1 VLCERQR
8 RFTIDLPLHA
18 AWLLE
23 MKTRTLKSSVS
34 SETLF
39 RVAVA
44 FLFVFF
50 LHSVVRSDMSAQTP
64 QTVPQIVEIR
74 GTVHDAAGKPVAGA
88 MVRVVQQNT
97 GRIQEVATDASG
109 SFILSEPAGFG
120 YRVAAHGA
128 GKHSTG
134 AEVTLKLDSSPVNLV
149 LNQEGDLPQPSMQ
162 GNDTM
167 EFADQPSFT
176 VAGVTDWTAVGGHG
190 SDSVLRTSED
200 LTRATLSLK
209 SEKSQAEP
217 AQTASESQ
225 LEANL
230 LRDPAGFTANHQLG
244 SLYLHQE
251 KYEQSVPLLLS
262 AFRADPSNHQN
273 EFDLAVAMKETGDV
287 VKAREHV
294 KHLLADQATAAD
306 HRLAGELDEKLND
319 PLDAVKEFEEAVRLD
334 PSEQNYFEWGSELLY
349 HRAVWQALDVFKT
362 GAQAHPQS
370 ERMITALATAL
381 FAGAR
386 YDEAALRLCEAS
398 DLQPADSEP
407 YLFMGKI
414 ELAAPNPLPCVDEKL
429 ARFVAQKPENA
440 DANYLY
446 AMALLKRQTQ
456 DAATLEKIESLLT
469 KAVALNDK
477 CSDGYLQLG
486 ILAASHRDLAQA
498 IAYYQKAI
506 AANPQLSDAHY
517 RLGVAYDRVGEHQK
531 AVEEFRMHDE
541 TKKLEAEA
549 IDRQR
554 REVKQFVVVPGQPAD
569 SATKQ

>member
-1 VLCERQR
+1 L
-8 RFTIDLPLHA
+8 
-18 AWLLE
+18 
-23 MKTRTLKSSVS
+23 
-34 SETLF
+34 
-39 RVAVA
+39 
-44 FLFVFF
+44 
-50 LHSVVRSDMSAQTP
+50 
-64 QTVPQIVEIR
+64 
-74 GTVHDAAGKPVAGA
+74 
-88 MVRVVQQNT
+88 
-97 GRIQEVATDASG
+97 
-109 SFILSEPAGFG
+109 
-120 YRVAAHGA
+120 
-128 GKHSTG
+128 
-134 AEVTLKLDSSPVNLV
+134 
-149 LNQEGDLPQPSMQ
+149 
-162 GNDTM
+162 
-167 EFADQPSFT
+167 
-176 VAGVTDWTAVGGHG
+176 
-190 SDSVLRTSED
+190 
-200 LTRATLSLK
+200 
-209 SEKSQAEP
+209 
-217 AQTASESQ
+217 
-225 LEANL
+225 
-230 LRDPAGFTANHQLG
+230 
-244 SLYLHQE
+244 
-251 KYEQSVPLLLS
+251 
-262 AFRADPSNHQN
+262 
-273 EFDLAVAMKETGDV
+273 
-287 VKAREHV
+287 
-294 KHLLADQATAAD
+294 KHLLAVQATAAD

-446 AMALLKRQTQ
+446 AMALLKRQAQ

>member
-1 VLCERQR
+1 VFCERQR
-8 RFTIDLPLHA
+8 RFTIALHA

-23 MKTRTLKSSVS
+23 MKTRTLKSS
-34 SETLF
+34 ETLL
-39 RVAVA
+39 RVALV
-44 FLFVFF
+44 FLCVFF
-50 LHSVVRSDMSAQTP
+50 LHSAASDALSVQPP
-64 QTVPQIVEIR
+64 QAAAATAKIR

-88 MVRVVQQNT
+88 MVRVVQQND

-128 GKHSTG
+128 GKHSAG
-134 AEVTLKLDSSPVNLV
+134 AELTLKPDSSPVNLV
-149 LNQEGDLPQPSMQ
+149 LDQEGDLPQLAVQGSPL

-167 EFADQPSFT
+167 EFADQPNFT

-209 SEKSQAEP
+209 SDKSQAEP

-225 LEANL
+225 MKANL
-230 LRDPAGFTANHQLG
+230 RRDPSGFAANHQLG
-244 SLYLHQE
+244 SLYLQQD

-273 EFDLAVAMKETGDV
+273 EYDLALAMKETGDAR
-287 VKAREHV
+287 AREHV
-294 KHLLADQATAAD
+294 KHLLAVQATAAD

-414 ELAAPNPLPCVDEKL
+414 ELAAPNPLPCVDQKL

-440 DANYLY
+440 DGNYLY
-446 AMALLKRQTQ
+446 AMALLKRQPQ
-456 DAATLEKIESLLT
+456 DAATLMKIESLLT
-469 KAVALNDK
+469 KAVELNDK

-486 ILAASHRDLAQA
+486 ILAASHRDLTQA

-531 AVEEFRMHDE
+531 AAEEFRMHDE